1 MKIIFSKSIGIKLGL
16 LFLASILAILTIP
29 KLDPSTEGPGI
40 ITVLGVGLVI
50 TLFTVYVIYFGV
62 NTSLNLPK
70 KFFLFVFL
78 YNTLVIVVKF
88 VLSPL
93 SVYQVNEFINF
104 TIIPFDELFL
114 RMTFTITGIIVF
126 LLYFFVFHRIYLRF
140 KQKVEKSISQEAIAV
155 EKTKRYKTLVFWGIA
170 LLIVLLVCLIILFN
184 VLPILV
190 ISGLFIVFTPLIS
203 LEYIGIVF
211 SGALSILIT
220 IALLV
225 AIYLVTETFRSAAEQ
240 AIVLRDITIL
250 ASFFWIGTAF
260 LFIYHALWIVYM
272 LMLTTLWPLKVV
284 TPK

>member
-50 TLFTVYVIYFGV
+50 TLFTAYVIYFGV

-126 LLYFFVFHRIYLRF
+126 LLYFFVFYRIYLHF
-140 KQKVEKSISQEAIAV
+140 KQKVEKSIPQEAIAV